1 MGSQKTILI
10 APLHWGLGHAT
21 RCIPIINALLKH
33 NYNVI
38 LASDGAALLLLQKE
52 FPELTSIA
60 LPSYNITYTKK
71 EKLLKWVLFLRLPH
85 IQKAIA
91 SEKKV
96 IKKLVS
102 ENRIDGII
110 SDNRLGVRSKKVPT
124 VFITHQLRLLSG
136 STTFFSSKLHQKSI
150 AKFDECWVPDAKQT
164 PNLSGKLGHLRDA
177 KFKIRY
183 LGPLS
188 RMKPQQ
194 ATKVYDVLA
203 LLSGPEP
210 QRTLLEE
217 KVIEALKGR
226 PVKVL
231 LVQGV
236 IEAEQ
241 IMSQHDNITIVNFM
255 ATAELEKAINESEL
269 ILSRSGYT
277 TIMDL
282 AAMQKKA
289 FFIPTPGQYE
299 QIYLAKRLKGLRIVP
314 SCKQEDFT
322 FEKLADVKDY
332 TQLKKI
338 DQEVDFKKLFRLFE
352 RK

>member
-1 MGSQKTILI
+1 M
-10 APLHWGLGHAT
+10 
-21 RCIPIINALLKH
+21 
-33 NYNVI
+33 
-38 LASDGAALLLLQKE
+38 
-52 FPELTSIA
+52 
-60 LPSYNITYTKK
+60 
-71 EKLLKWVLFLRLPH
+71 
-85 IQKAIA
+85 
-91 SEKKV
+91 

-124 VFITHQLRLLSG
+124 AFITHQLRLLSG

-164 PNLSGKLGHLRDA
+164 PNLSGKLGHLRDV

-217 KVIEALKGR
+217 KAIEALKGR

-241 IMSQHDNITIVNFM
+241 IMSQHDNITIVNLW
-255 ATAELEKAINESEL
+255 EQ
-269 ILSRSGYT
+269 LSW
-277 TIMDL
+277 
-282 AAMQKKA
+282 K
-289 FFIPTPGQYE
+289 
-299 QIYLAKRLKGLRIVP
+299 KRLMKVN
-314 SCKQEDFT
+314 
-322 FEKLADVKDY
+322 
-332 TQLKKI
+332 
-338 DQEVDFKKLFRLFE
+338 
-352 RK
+352 